1 MQTRP
6 TPLQGFL
13 AVIVCAGLLALPITT
28 LAQVVTAPPTPQIGS
43 SNTISADPAVKRPHG
58 KPCKVQL
65 FTNQPF
71 ADFNTKTFVYTPP
84 ADCPGPWTKVIF
96 TADFTVTAGR
106 QFDRTAQFFLGGVN
120 LYFGTTAEPRA
131 ALSPSWHVERDVTD
145 LTTLFRSSQPGT
157 AILGNFVGVSGGV
170 TYDGIIYANAQLEF
184 YPADFLEQGPRTA
197 DMVIG
202 MPGNSGAA
210 TLSAPNDQLSQ
221 NLTLPMNVEA
231 VYLDVIAQ
239 SQSNDEFWYLC
250 VPSDLASALQ
260 SCGGTSFRETE
271 ITVDGR
277 PAGVAPVYP
286 WIYTGGIDPFLW
298 EPIPGVQTLNF
309 KSYRVDL
316 TPFAGVLSD
325 GKVHTLAISVFNA
338 NGYFSVTGNLLL
350 YLDHAATKVSGSVLS
365 DNLSAQPLP
374 EVVENVIVDSA
385 GNASG
390 PVTVTSTRNYSIS
403 GYVDTSHGRVETTV
417 SQRIR
422 FSNTQTFS
430 INTTTYVQDLEQS
443 TTIDSQT
450 TTRRGALVTEERKTL
465 SYPLEVKYN
474 QMTNADGSLSAQ
486 TVVDQKY
493 LENEFNRV
501 AGLEVLSVRTAN
513 HVSSQDTLSFSA
525 AGVRTGHTGNSSQ
538 IYVTRDSRGSCYS
551 RALTSVDSVLTAYK
565 DGAACHPDWQ

>member
-28 LAQVVTAPPTPQIGS
+28 LAQVVIAPPTPQIGS

-58 KPCKVQL
+58 KPCRVQL

-71 ADFNTKTFVYTPP
+71 ADFNTKAFVYTPP
-84 ADCPGPWTKVIF
+84 ADCPGPWAKVIF

-106 QFDRTAQFFLGGVN
+106 QFDRTAQFFLGGAN

-145 LTTLFRSSQPGT
+145 LSTLFKSSQPGT

-184 YPADFLEQGPRTA
+184 YPANFLEQGPRIA
-197 DMVIG
+197 DVVIG

-210 TLSAPNDQLSQ
+210 TLSTPNDQLSQ
-221 NLTLPMNVEA
+221 SLTLPTNVEA

-260 SCGGTSFRETE
+260 SCGGTGFRETE

-309 KSYRVDL
+309 KPYRVDL

-338 NGYFSVTGNLLL
+338 NGYFSVTGNLLF

-422 FSNTQTFS
+422 FSNTQSFT
-430 INTTTYVQDLEQS
+430 INTTTYVQALEQS
-443 TTIDSQT
+443 TTIDSET
-450 TTRRGALVTEERKTL
+450 TTRRGALVTEERKTF
-465 SYPLEVKYN
+465 SYPLEVEYN
-474 QMTNADGSLSAQ
+474 QITNADGSLSAQ
-486 TVVDQKY
+486 TVVEQKD
-493 LENEFNRV
+493 LENEVNRV
-501 AGLEVLSVRTAN
+501 AGLEVLGVRTSN

-538 IYVTRDSRGSCYS
+538 TYVTRDSRGSCYS
-551 RALTSVDSVLTAYK
+551 RALTSVDSVLTTYE
-565 DGAACHPDWQ
+565 DGAACHRDWE

>member
-1 MQTRP
+1 
-6 TPLQGFL
+6 
-13 AVIVCAGLLALPITT
+13 LALPITT

-58 KPCKVQL
+58 KPCRVQL

-71 ADFNTKTFVYTPP
+71 ADFNTKTFVYAPP

-106 QFDRTAQFFLGGVN
+106 QFDRTAQFFLGGAN

-131 ALSPSWHVERDVTD
+131 ASSPSWHVERDVTD
-145 LTTLFRSSQPGT
+145 LSTLFRSSQPGT

-184 YPADFLEQGPRTA
+184 YPANFLEPRPRIA
-197 DMVIG
+197 DVVIG

-210 TLSAPNDQLSQ
+210 TLSTPNDQLSQ
-221 NLTLPMNVEA
+221 SLTLPVNVEA

-309 KSYRVDL
+309 EPYRVDL
-316 TPFAGVLSD
+316 TPFAGMLSD

-338 NGYFSVTGNLLL
+338 NGYFSVTGNVLL

-365 DNLSAQPLP
+365 DNLSAQPVP

-422 FSNTQTFS
+422 FSNTQSFT
-430 INTTTYVQDLEQS
+430 INATTYVQGLEQS

-465 SYPLEVKYN
+465 SYPLKVEYN
-474 QMTNADGSLSAQ
+474 QLTNADGSLSAQ
-486 TVVDQKY
+486 TVVDQKD
-493 LENEFNRV
+493 LENEVNRV
-501 AGLEVLSVRTAN
+501 AGLEVFSVRTAN
-513 HVSSQDTLSFSA
+513 HVSSEDTLSFSA

-565 DGAACHPDWQ
+565 DGAACHADWE